1 MNPLRLA
8 ALAALV
14 AGLALSTACSTN
26 TSKSA
31 AWGDKSFG
39 QSRWSATY
47 THGGESIPLTLI
59 LIASAD
65 GAGPARLLA
74 LSAFG
79 ATLGDC
85 LVEKGRAKCDNAPG
99 AGGLLQQISGAV
111 GAMLQHDA
119 NFLLSPERG
128 PGQSGSA
135 GWLAVRDPAGTV
147 EYRPTSS
154 NWTLIMKK
162 MEFK

>member
-1 MNPLRLA
+1 MSPLRLA

-14 AGLALSTACSTN
+14 AGLALPTACSTK

-31 AWGDKSFG
+31 DWGDNSFA

-47 THGGESIPLTLI
+47 TRGEESTPLTLI
-59 LIASAD
+59 LMTQAD
-65 GAGPARLLA
+65 EAGPARLLA

-85 LVEKGRAKCDNAPG
+85 LMEKGQAKCDNAPG

-119 NFLLSPERG
+119 SFLLSPERG

-135 GWLAVRDPAGTV
+135 GWLAVRDPAGAV

-162 MEFK
+162 NGN